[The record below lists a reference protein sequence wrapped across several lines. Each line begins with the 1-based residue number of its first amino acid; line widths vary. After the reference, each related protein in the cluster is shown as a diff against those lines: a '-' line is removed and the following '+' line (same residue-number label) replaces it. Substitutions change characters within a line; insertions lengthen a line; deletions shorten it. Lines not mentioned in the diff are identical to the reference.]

1 MKKILIYNSG
11 GGIGDTVQIINLL
24 ISLHEHYNNH
34 EIYLLQA
41 HQNNLFEE
49 SLKELNLNFIKKSA
63 IELMYFGFRI
73 KHYFQL
79 NSLIKKN
86 NIFFD
91 IIIDLQS
98 KLRNT
103 IILKKIPHN
112 IFISSTFNNFF
123 LKPKIKIN
131 DKEKNIIYRISNYIN
146 ILNDEKFILRK
157 YNINL
162 IKKIYFEEANRLL
175 PSNKYVG
182 ISITQGNVYRKKSLP
197 LNYITEVAKYLLSI
211 KKKPVFLIE
220 KKHFE
225 VKEEIEKQLKNVI
238 FPEFNSNLNDPCLL
252 IALAKRM
259 DYAISID
266 NGAMHLLS
274 LVNIPMITIFGP
286 TSSDKFAPKI
296 DNIKI
301 LSSQKLFNS
310 KNINLI
316 TPKVIIEQIDLLEKE
331 II

>member
-24 ISLHEHYNNH
+24 ISLHEHYNDH

-79 NSLIKKN
+79 NSLIERN

-131 DKEKNIIYRISNYIN
+131 NKEKNIIYRISNYIN
-146 ILNDEKFILRK
+146 ILNNEKFMQDNKNSPTWKSVSVYFDIRKAMANELMKRDVKSINAKANIDVRFAYDAVVSKLKKDDPLGFAYLYDRFLSQDLILDK
-157 YNINL
+157 NL
-162 IKKIYFEEANRLL
+162 T
-175 PSNKYVG
+175 PV
-182 ISITQGNVYRKKSLP
+182 T
-197 LNYITEVAKYLLSI
+197 TEKGT
-211 KKKPVFLIE
+211 K
-220 KKHFE
+220 
-225 VKEEIEKQLKNVI
+225 
-238 FPEFNSNLNDPCLL
+238 
-252 IALAKRM
+252 
-259 DYAISID
+259 
-266 NGAMHLLS
+266 
-274 LVNIPMITIFGP
+274 
-286 TSSDKFAPKI
+286 
-296 DNIKI
+296 
-301 LSSQKLFNS
+301 
-310 KNINLI
+310 
-316 TPKVIIEQIDLLEKE
+316 
-331 II
+331 